1 MIFEKA
7 RAEDIADLV
16 RMRIEYLL
24 EDYGEIP
31 SGTLSAISGRLPA
44 YFERHLNRDLI
55 AFVCRDG
62 DMIAGCC
69 FLYVSEMPPN
79 PAFPHGKTGTALN
92 VYTKP
97 EYRRRGIAG
106 KLMEA
111 LLSEA
116 EEMGLDFVEL
126 KATDAGYPL
135 YRSLGFEDAPSKYH
149 SMKYAI
155 DA

>member
-7 RAEDIADLV
+7 KAEDIADLV
-16 RMRIEYLL
+16 KLRIDYLL
-24 EDYGEIP
+24 EDYGDIP
-31 SGTLSAISGRLPA
+31 SDQLSVISDRLPA
-44 YFERHLNRDLI
+44 YFQCHLNRDLI

-62 DMIAGCC
+62 DIFVACC
-69 FLYVSEMPPN
+69 FLYVSEKPPN
-79 PAFPHGKTGTALN
+79 PAFPHGKIGTVLN

-97 EYRRRGIAG
+97 AYRRRGIAG
-106 KLMEA
+106 KLMKA

-135 YRSLGFEDAPSKYH
+135 YRSLGFKDVSSKYH

-155 DA
+155 NA